1 MEGSCLRRFQ
11 AALLDTSLRDE
22 KLETLGDPEDP
33 ETAQLPYDGP
43 MGGILAQTAQT
54 HSRTQD
60 ITEPHVGHLSKGDHA
75 PTW

>member
-1 MEGSCLRRFQ
+1 MEGSCLRRLQ
-11 AALLDTSLRDE
+11 AALLGTSLRDE
-22 KLETLGDPEDP
+22 KLETLGDQ
-33 ETAQLPYDGP
+33 ETAQLPHDGP
-43 MGGILAQTAQT
+43 MGGILARTAQT